1 MYEKFF
7 SGRYDELFTIQKFK
21 SKMVICRAR
30 FLRLGECRAD
40 GGLFPKHWGPNWPT
54 NSCVVAKSSPL
65 RGFWGVPFCLFWQL
79 ISARMPGLC
88 ARAQNFWAQG
98 GLTIHPKHPWE
109 NSPNLWRWCFKLV
122 PLFWQAV
129 LSTKIDAKLNYRLTV
144 FISLCCGIFIWISYQ
159 ARLTSEL
166 SIIDR
171 NYPFT
176 DWESFSRTNW
186 K

>member
-129 LSTKIDAKLNYRLTV
+129 LICV
-144 FISLCCGIFIWISYQ
+144 
-159 ARLTSEL
+159 
-166 SIIDR
+166 
-171 NYPFT
+171 
-176 DWESFSRTNW
+176 SFSTMMACFWLELQFNIAE
-186 K
+186 KQITHNVVGMPHGNFSGKASV

>member
-1 MYEKFF
+1 MVYIRKKSKILHIMYEKFF

-109 NSPNLWRWCFKLV
+109 NSPNLWLWCFKLV

-129 LSTKIDAKLNYRLTV
+129 LSIRAFSPYTFRST
-144 FISLCCGIFIWISYQ
+144 
-159 ARLTSEL
+159 
-166 SIIDR
+166 IICVIIQC
-171 NYPFT
+171 F
-176 DWESFSRTNW
+176 
-186 K
+186 